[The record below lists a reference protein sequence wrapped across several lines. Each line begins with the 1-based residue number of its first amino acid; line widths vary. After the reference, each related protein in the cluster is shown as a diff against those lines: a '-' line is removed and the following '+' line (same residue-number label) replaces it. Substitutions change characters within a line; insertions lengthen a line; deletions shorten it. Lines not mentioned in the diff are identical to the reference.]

1 MNLGTFGAIL
11 GFGIDLENQAADF
24 YTQAAGSNSTALYT
38 KLARGANKRA
48 KRLERTR
55 RELVA
60 EMILESISGLEGDD
74 FKVDLE
80 PKSDPLAVKRQAL
93 TLEKS
98 CLRFYTESAE
108 KIPINEVARV
118 FDRMA
123 RENERNII
131 EIEDL

>member
-11 GFGIDLENQAADF
+11 SFGIDLENQAVDF
-24 YTQAAGSNSTALYT
+24 YAQAAASTSTGLYS
-38 KLARGANKRA
+38 KLARGAKKRA

-60 EMILESISGLEGDD
+60 EMILEPISGLEGDD
-74 FKVDLE
+74 YIVDLE
-80 PKSDPLAVKRQAL
+80 TDSDPDAVKKKAL
-93 TLEKS
+93 TLEES
-98 CLRFYTESAE
+98 CLRFYTESAK
-108 KIPINEVARV
+108 KIPIKEVTRV

-123 RENERNII
+123 GENERNRT